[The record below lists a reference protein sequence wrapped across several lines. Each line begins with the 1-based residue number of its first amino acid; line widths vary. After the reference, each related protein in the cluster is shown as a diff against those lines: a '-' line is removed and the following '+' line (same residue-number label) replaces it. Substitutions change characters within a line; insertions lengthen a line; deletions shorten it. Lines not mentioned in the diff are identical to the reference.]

1 MQKITNLS
9 DLKAS
14 IKELETKTKEQ
25 EQLLKADTK
34 ATTQLYKPMNLL
46 RMGLQKV
53 IRTPDVRFTIVNTFI
68 GLAAGYLAQKV
79 VVGKSRNIFR
89 RTLGAAVQAALV
101 RLAYRNLPF
110 YQNGRSAKPAKTI
123 PVSRQLP
130 NSTTAA
136 QPVITL

>member
-14 IKELETKTKEQ
+14 IKELEMKTKEQ
-25 EQLLKADTK
+25 EQYLKADTK
-34 ATTQLYKPMNLL
+34 ATSQLYKPINLV

-89 RTLGAAVQAALV
+89 RTLGAALQAALV

-110 YQNGRSAKPAKTI
+110 FQPGSGQSSAPKTI
-123 PVSRQLP
+123 PVSRRLP
-130 NSTTAA
+130 ENTTA
-136 QPVITL
+136 VSS